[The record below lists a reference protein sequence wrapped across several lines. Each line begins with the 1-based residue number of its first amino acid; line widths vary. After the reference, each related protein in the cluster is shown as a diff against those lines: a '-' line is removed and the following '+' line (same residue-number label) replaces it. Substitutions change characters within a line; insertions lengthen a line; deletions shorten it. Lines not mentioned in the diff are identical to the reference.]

1 MVITSCITSI
11 TVSEYRIALTCDQAN
26 IVRWTV
32 DVRRPPSCCN
42 WCTRGQVCQRGGS
55 RWDLVDDRSVC
66 FDCVQSADDGS
77 FAPAKRRSIRRTYSD
92 AVRSGRWPTVGPAA
106 SVVVEIF
113 HRHLQTHCLLCPTVS
128 GQPGRHH
135 HTATA
140 TATGREQWRHAFVLR
155 RVRCNIAAPAAD
167 KDTAADAVLLSFSQ
181 NHRLVPQHDYEMD
194 AY

>member
-1 MVITSCITSI
+1 MYGDHQATATDALATRCVNEGEAGEIWLMIDQF
-11 TVSEYRIALTCDQAN
+11 VSTAYRAQMMARSRPLNVVVYVVPIVTQWDQA
-26 IVRWTV
+26 VG
-32 DVRRPPSCCN
+32 RPLAQLS
-42 WCTRGQVCQRGGS
+42 
-55 RWDLVDDRSVC
+55 L
-66 FDCVQSADDGS
+66 
-77 FAPAKRRSIRRTYSD
+77 
-92 AVRSGRWPTVGPAA
+92 

-140 TATGREQWRHAFVLR
+140 AATGREQWRHAFVLR